1 MARYHVDND
10 FGGTKQNLSTSYKTL
25 TSVFAATATLCRGRA
40 VGIAIAAFG
49 APNATDCAVV
59 YTVERMT
66 VDGTGTSATPN
77 PIVPAD
83 VASRSTSKANYT
95 IEGTYTLP
103 IWTRTLNQRA
113 SMQWTAPDTDA
124 ALLWPATNAAGLVL
138 VAKGADST
146 FTTTAFGGLDYEDL

>member
-25 TSVFAATATLCRGRA
+25 VAVFAATATLCRGRITA
-40 VGIAIAAFG
+40 IAIGTVG
-49 APNATDCAVV
+49 APNATDCNII
-59 YTVERMT
+59 YTVQRQT

-83 VASRSTSKANYT
+83 VASRQTSKVNYT

-103 IWTRTLNQRA
+103 IWTRA
-113 SMQWTAPDTDA
+113 
-124 ALLWPATNAAGLVL
+124 
-138 VAKGADST
+138 
-146 FTTTAFGGLDYEDL
+146 